1 MTPAKAPSPRT
12 RVRRLPR
19 RAEYERERIHAI
31 LDAGF
36 VGHLAFVQDGQPYAM
51 PMLYARVDDTL
62 YLHGSRLSRVMNE
75 VGAGIPVCFTATLV
89 DGLVLARSAF
99 HHSVNY
105 RSVVVLGRARF
116 VAEEAEKRA
125 ALDALVEHIVPG
137 RTSEARGPSASELK
151 ATEVLAL
158 SCREASAKAR
168 TGPPADAARDYAL
181 PVWAGEIPLRLTA
194 GAPIPDERCS
204 VAPPEYVDRLAEATP
219 AGVASEGWR

>member
-116 VAEEAEKRA
+116 VAAEAKKRA
-125 ALDALVEHIVPG
+125 AIDALVTHVDP
-137 RTSEARGPSASELK
+137 
-151 ATEVLAL
+151 AL
-158 SCREASAKAR
+158 LNA
-168 TGPPADAARDYAL
+168 PPAPTPQAQ
-181 PVWAGEIPLRLTA
+181 
-194 GAPIPDERCS
+194 APR
-204 VAPPEYVDRLAEATP
+204 
-219 AGVASEGWR
+219 

>member
-1 MTPAKAPSPRT
+1 MTPIKAPSPRT

-19 RAEYERERIHAI
+19 RGDYERERIHAI

-36 VGHLAFVQDGQPYAM
+36 VAHLAFVQDDQPYAM

-62 YLHGSRLSRVMNE
+62 YLHGSRLSRLMTA
-75 VGAGIPVCFTATLV
+75 VGGGLPVCFTATLV

-105 RSVVVLGRARF
+105 RSVVVLGRAVL

-125 ALDALVEHIVPG
+125 ALEALVEHIVPG

-168 TGPPADAARDYAL
+168 SGPPVDAAKDYSL
-181 PVWAGEIPLRLTA
+181 PVWAGEIPLGLAAGTPAPDDRCAVALPDYVERL
-194 GAPIPDERCS
+194 
-204 VAPPEYVDRLAEATP
+204 VEATP
-219 AGVASEGWR
+219 AGVASAGWR